1 MTEKILTRV
10 IVRLDGSIVNAVFT
24 DRQLEA
30 FKEYL
35 QSTVEAVE
43 GFPFPNVCLLALQ
56 DGEFLAR
63 AAADL
68 GLDDITAQALTEE
81 LYEYYEKITA

>member
-35 QSTVEAVE
+35 QSTVEAAE

-68 GLDDITAQALTEE
+68 GLDDYTEQAIVEE
-81 LYEYYEKITA
+81 LYDYFEKLTA

>member
-10 IVRLDGSIVNAVFT
+10 IVRLDGSIVNGIFT
-24 DRQLEA
+24 AGQLEE

-35 QSTVEAVE
+35 QSAVEAVE
-43 GFPFPNVCLLALQ
+43 GFPVPNVCLQALE
-56 DGEFLAR
+56 DGEFLAH
-63 AAADL
+63 AMADL
-68 GLDDITAQALTEE
+68 HLDDITAQALAEE